1 MALPSRT
8 VCQVPDTSLH
18 PRINP
23 MHEAQHYLPVLD
35 TGRWFAQL
43 PSDFAQALLRMA
55 RVRQLASGEVLF
67 LRDSPPCGLYAVVSG
82 SIRISGQS
90 GRGDDAREALLVVL
104 PPPQW
109 FGEITVFDGATR
121 THHAHAAEPS
131 TLLQV
136 PQAELRAWLH
146 EHPQHWR
153 DLAVLMADKL
163 RLAFQ
168 TMEEQTVL
176 SAPLRLARRLVAMA
190 EGYGAQGG
198 KSGTRRVLA
207 VTQQELAL
215 MIGVSRQTTNEIL
228 KGLEAQGVLRVQ
240 RGGMEIMDLAGLRA
254 MSQ

>member
-1 MALPSRT
+1 
-8 VCQVPDTSLH
+8 
-18 PRINP
+18 

-55 RVRQLASGEVLF
+55 RVRQLASGEELF

-190 EGYGAQGG
+190 EGYGAQGN
-198 KSGTRRVLA
+198 KRGTRRVLA

-228 KGLEAQGVLRVQ
+228 KGKRPGTPH
-240 RGGMEIMDLAGLRA
+240 
-254 MSQ
+254 

>member
-1 MALPSRT
+1 M
-8 VCQVPDTSLH
+8 
-18 PRINP
+18 N
-23 MHEAQHYLPVLD
+23 EAQHYLPVLN

-43 PSDFAQALLRMA
+43 PAEFSAALLRMA

-82 SIRISGQS
+82 SIRISGQG

-136 PQAELRAWLH
+136 PQAELLAWLQD
-146 EHPQHWR
+146 HPQHWR

-163 RLAFQ
+163 RLAFL

-176 SAPLRLARRLVAMA
+176 SVPLRLARRLVAMA
-190 EGYGAQGG
+190 EGYGNTQTSKA
-198 KSGTRRVLA
+198 GTRRVLA

-215 MIGVSRQTTNEIL
+215 MIGISRQTTNQIL
-228 KGLEAQGVLRVQ
+228 KGMEAQGILRVQ
-240 RGGMEIMDLAGLRA
+240 RGGLEISDLAGLRA
-254 MSQ
+254 LSR

>member
-1 MALPSRT
+1 MNEP
-8 VCQVPDTSLH
+8 
-18 PRINP
+18 
-23 MHEAQHYLPVLD
+23 QHYLPLLR
-35 TGRWFAQL
+35 TGRWYAQL
-43 PSDFAQALLRMA
+43 PEDFAQALLQLA

-90 GRGDDAREALLVVL
+90 GRGDEAREALLVLL

-121 THHAHAAEPS
+121 THHAHAAEPT

-136 PQAELRAWLH
+136 PQAELLAWLH
-146 EHPQHWR
+146 DHPQHWR

-176 SAPLRLARRLVAMA
+176 SAPLRLARRLVVMA
-190 EGYGAQGG
+190 EGYGVQGA
-198 KSGTRRVLA
+198 KAGTRRVLA

-215 MIGVSRQTTNEIL
+215 MIGISRQTTNEIL
-228 KGLEAQGVLRVQ
+228 KRMEEQGILRVQ
-240 RGGMEIMDLAGLRA
+240 RGGMEILDLAALRTL
-254 MSQ
+254 SR